1 MCNYL
6 PNIFQCFILKNLHC
20 AITFGFWRSGHICSC
35 TNGYDNEKMVLKLP
49 LLLEGKALAIWLEF
63 TTNKQKDYAASKKKI
78 INAIKQMSF
87 IISLDN
93 FL

>member
-1 MCNYL
+1 
-6 PNIFQCFILKNLHC
+6 
-20 AITFGFWRSGHICSC
+20 
-35 TNGYDNEKMVLKLP
+35 MVLKLP